1 METSQII
8 SRCQASTWWPIAME
22 TQNSSQ
28 CPTSNQQ
35 EERLGQTSV
44 LVEILAHVS
53 GGGGKENEG
62 YKEKNRMSNESL
74 LFHNE

>member
-1 METSQII
+1 
-8 SRCQASTWWPIAME
+8 ME